1 MLQLIMFDPI
11 LVLLVNFLGF
21 HMVYTLECFHC
32 YVKPPPRSPFAPSP
46 EFEPLCSQF
55 DGSENFLVNCSQS
68 TFCMTRTYRL
78 KLRKGSPDVVIR
90 ERGCAK
96 QVYSYQSLDRG
107 QWRTVTTVMEET
119 YSSGCV
125 EDREWAGQLATDT
138 QWCYCDTDRC
148 NDANDDGDENVDG
161 DNDTDIEEDLPQ
173 YSDYQHNFIEGGGL
187 KISSQSVSEMNFY
200 NLSQNANFNNRTTE
214 KSKAPSNR
222 VQFVLV
228 ATILSL
234 FTIIVL

>member
-1 MLQLIMFDPI
+1 MTFFRFPYGVYSGMLPLLCKATSKVYHWLHIHLIH
-11 LVLLVNFLGF
+11 LVI
-21 HMVYTLECFHC
+21 YID
-32 YVKPPPRSPFAPSP
+32 RSPFAPSP

-78 KLRKGSPDVVIR
+78 KLRKGCRTLSNIRIFITCGPGSPDVVIR

-138 QWCYCDTDRC
+138 QWCYCDTDRYTQC
-148 NDANDDGDENVDG
+148 WW
-161 DNDTDIEEDLPQ
+161 
-173 YSDYQHNFIEGGGL
+173 
-187 KISSQSVSEMNFY
+187 
-200 NLSQNANFNNRTTE
+200 
-214 KSKAPSNR
+214 
-222 VQFVLV
+222 
-228 ATILSL
+228 
-234 FTIIVL
+234 